1 MSGGGVGLTTPVTRI
16 HKNSSTNTPTWLK
29 IAAIAIA
36 SAVVL
41 WIVFLI
47 SWILFKG
54 SDIGTP
60 RTAPAALIV
69 ANERMLQMVQWT
81 IATIL
86 TLGGAL
92 IGLNWYQSERRYQD
106 DKRAV
111 DETLAEVQAL
121 RDELEERFKILAE
134 ASVESL
140 AQLAM
145 QEIIESARPAYHPMP
160 IPVEHFIS
168 ILRSED
174 QNPVHR
180 LAAIRLIVEEARIL
194 KIRGEMTDAA
204 IRPFRDAYADIA
216 ARHGGFA
223 KQLAEI
229 LIVPNRPND

>member
-1 MSGGGVGLTTPVTRI
+1 VKV
-16 HKNSSTNTPTWLK
+16 
-29 IAAIAIA
+29 AAVVIA

-41 WIVFLI
+41 WIGFLI
-47 SWILFKG
+47 SWILFRG

-60 RTAPAALIV
+60 RTAPAALIA

-121 RDELEERFKILAE
+121 RDELENRLSMLAE

-145 QEIIESARPAYHPMP
+145 QEIVESARRTYSP
-160 IPVEHFIS
+160 IRPPVEHYIG

-180 LAAIRLIVEEARIL
+180 LAAIRLIVNEARHL
-194 KIRGEMTDAA
+194 KSSGALTGSNAQ
-204 IRPFRDAYADIA
+204 PFRDVYEDIA
-216 ARHGGFA
+216 TRHSG
-223 KQLAEI
+223 LATELATI
-229 LIVPNRPND
+229 LIVPERPMD